1 LLSFEAPLKRKSLCT
16 GPFRRVDHLASIRPA
31 ILPISGFF
39 MHLRALLLFGLL
51 AFSPLL
57 TQAAPRNCLVVG
69 ISDGDTLTARC
80 GRIGAYERVKVRIAA
95 IDAPEKAQ
103 PYGQR
108 SKQALSDIC
117 FRENALITEV
127 DTDRYGRTVADVSC
141 NGEDAGSRMVS
152 QGWAWVYDYN
162 RIATKRGGGLFKLQD
177 GARARRLG
185 LWADAQPTPPW
196 DWRKRQRRQEQPR
209 WGSSFF

>member
-1 LLSFEAPLKRKSLCT
+1 
-16 GPFRRVDHLASIRPA
+16 
-31 ILPISGFF
+31 
-39 MHLRALLLFGLL
+39 MHFRALLSLRSLRFVVSVSGLL
-51 AFSPLL
+51 AFSLFPALS
-57 TQAAPRNCLVVG
+57 QAAPRSCLVVG

-117 FRENALITEV
+117 FQEKALITQI

-141 NGEDAGSRMVS
+141 NGEDAGSRMVAD
-152 QGWAWVYDYN
+152 GWAWVYDYN
-162 RIATKRGGGLFKLQD
+162 RLATKRGGGLFKLQD
-177 GARARRLG
+177 SARGRHLG
-185 LWADAQPTPPW
+185 LWADAKPTPPW
-196 DWRKRQRRQEQPR
+196 DWRKRQRNEQPH
-209 WGSSFF
+209 WGSFF

>member
-1 LLSFEAPLKRKSLCT
+1 MHFRALPSCLLS
-16 GPFRRVDHLASIRPA
+16 
-31 ILPISGFF
+31 
-39 MHLRALLLFGLL
+39 LLLL
-51 AFSPLL
+51 AFSHLS
-57 TQAAPRNCLVVG
+57 QAAPRNCLVVG

-108 SKQALSDIC
+108 SRQALSGIC
-117 FRENALITEV
+117 FGEQALITEV

-152 QGWAWVYDYN
+152 EGWAWVYDYN
-162 RIATKRGGGLFKLQD
+162 HLATRRGGGLFELQER
-177 GARARRLG
+177 AQARRAG
-185 LWADAQPTPPW
+185 LWADPQPTPPW
-196 DWRKRQRRQEQPR
+196 EWRKHQREEQQAQPHWGGGR
-209 WGSSFF
+209 WGGLF

>member
-1 LLSFEAPLKRKSLCT
+1 MLSFEALLKRKSLCT
-16 GPFRRVDHLASIRPA
+16 DSFRRTDHLASIGFA
-31 ILPISGFF
+31 ILPTSRFFF
-39 MHLRALLLFGLL
+39 MFLRALLLSGLL

-57 TQAAPRNCLVVG
+57 THAAPRTCLVVG

-80 GRIGAYERVKVRIAA
+80 GRIGAYERVRVRIAA

-108 SKQALSDIC
+108 SKQALSDLC
-117 FRENALITEV
+117 FREQALITEI

-141 NGEDAGSRMVS
+141 NGEDVGSRMVS

-162 RIATKRGGGLFKLQD
+162 RLATKRGGGLFKLQD
-177 GARARRLG
+177 GARAKRLG
-185 LWADAQPTPPW
+185 LWADARPTPPW
-196 DWRKRQRRQEQPR
+196 DWRKRQRAQQPH
-209 WGSSFF
+209 WGGFF

>member
-1 LLSFEAPLKRKSLCT
+1 
-16 GPFRRVDHLASIRPA
+16 
-31 ILPISGFF
+31 
-39 MHLRALLLFGLL
+39 MHFRALPSSLLALALL
-51 AFSPLL
+51 AFPLL
-57 TQAAPRNCLVVG
+57 SQAAPRNCLVVG

-108 SKQALSDIC
+108 SRQALGGIC
-117 FRENALITEV
+117 FGEQALITEV

-152 QGWAWVYDYN
+152 EGWAWVYDYN
-162 RIATKRGGGLFKLQD
+162 RLATKRGGGLFKLQER
-177 GARARRLG
+177 AQARRAG
-185 LWADAQPTPPW
+185 LWADPKPTPPW
-196 DWRKRQRRQEQPR
+196 EWRKHQRDEQARPHWGGGH
-209 WGSSFF
+209 WGSLF